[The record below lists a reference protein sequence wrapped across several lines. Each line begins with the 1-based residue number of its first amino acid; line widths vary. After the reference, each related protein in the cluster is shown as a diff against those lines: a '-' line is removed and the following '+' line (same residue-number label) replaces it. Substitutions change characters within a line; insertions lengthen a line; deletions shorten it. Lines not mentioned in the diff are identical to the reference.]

1 MDNLKCQFC
10 TAFHTLTLAMMLS
23 HLIGVHSNDLHFSVK
38 CDVPGCQRTFR
49 KPRSY
54 QSHLRRDH
62 AEFNLHSPIQVY
74 GVNGEQSRR
83 EEEEIAM
90 EVTGH
95 EPDIDES
102 LYDELEVR
110 LDEKKRNDALFL
122 LQTKE
127 ANRFTQKATNSVM
140 DNVTTLVRNTVE
152 ILRMGVQNRLDS
164 AGLRFDAVPCLGE
177 LFEDDH
183 CISNAFAHVNT
194 EHKQAGYFKENFSLV
209 VSINVVTL
217 QNDYTAQVLP
227 AVLELYIL
235 HESDVGTVTEWE
247 AIFRDVHCYAGIL
260 AGKWGAFGFGLVTQ
274 REVRVNKTDQLD

>member
-1 MDNLKCQFC
+1 MIFIFLLNVTCLV
-10 TAFHTLTLAMMLS
+10 ANA
-23 HLIGVHSNDLHFSVK
+23 
-38 CDVPGCQRTFR
+38 
-49 KPRSY
+49 RSY

-83 EEEEIAM
+83 EEEEISM

-164 AGLRFDAVPCLGE
+164 RTKIRRSSRSGRAVRGRPLHLKSLRTCQYRTQASCL
-177 LFEDDH
+177 
-183 CISNAFAHVNT
+183 
-194 EHKQAGYFKENFSLV
+194 
-209 VSINVVTL
+209 L
-217 QNDYTAQVLP
+217 QRKFQFGCKYQCRYSA
-227 AVLELYIL
+227 ERL
-235 HESDVGTVTEWE
+235 HSPSTTSSS
-247 AIFRDVHCYAGIL
+247 
-260 AGKWGAFGFGLVTQ
+260 
-274 REVRVNKTDQLD
+274 